1 LRTDRLRTR
10 DVVLLS
16 LGLLHAL
23 ATIPFLDPQLLD
35 TDWRAFYE
43 SSAAWLTGGD
53 VYSAAYRA
61 NYLPPWAVV
70 LMAPLVPFGLRGS
83 FAIWTLLNLALIVW
97 TCRHILKARPEIP
110 WSFLVVSVL
119 SLLPASYVW
128 LHGQLT
134 WVLFACLTRAW
145 LAPTPRQAA
154 LWLAP
159 VMMIKPP
166 FMLLACAL
174 PWRIGIPAAVRAI
187 AYSAATI
194 PFLQLPIWADWW
206 SMRLED
212 ATLGFFNNASLIGLA
227 ARLEYGPLTPIQLHW
242 LDPRW
247 LLPAGLIAALCWWNT
262 QKTQG
267 DARWARSW
275 LWAILVMPIGWLN
288 YLPAAAGPIL
298 STANHRTLAIV
309 AVLMLL
315 PRHAM
320 WALAMTGG
328 WVAFVAACLGIASV
342 FLLWLACQNR
352 NLAAS
357 VESPA
362 PPMNSQWT
370 PDQYLTAHQTS
381 LKATQAKVAADAL
394 DVAALKDEVIRLQGE
409 NFTLKRQAPVR
420 TKES

>member
-1 LRTDRLRTR
+1 MRVEIAVPAESRRRILPITHTVTR
-10 DVVLLS
+10 APIRDAALLG
-16 LGLLHAL
+16 LGLLHVL
-23 ATIPFLDPQLLD
+23 LTIRFLDPQLQD
-35 TDWRAFYE
+35 TDWRCFYE
-43 SSAAWLTGGD
+43 SAAAWLRGGE

-83 FAIWTLLNLALIVW
+83 FAIWTLLNLALVVW
-97 TCRHILKARPEIP
+97 TCRHIRKARPDIP
-110 WSFLVVSVL
+110 WSFLALAVG
-119 SLLPASYVW
+119 SLLPAAYVW

-145 LAPTPRQAA
+145 LAPTPRQAS
-154 LWLAP
+154 LWLVP

-166 FMLLACAL
+166 FLLLACVL

-187 AYSAATI
+187 GYSAATI

-242 LDPRW
+242 VDPRW
-247 LLPAGLIAALCWWNT
+247 LLPAGLIAVLLWWRT

-275 LWAILVMPIGWLN
+275 LWAILVMPIGWTN

-309 AVLMLL
+309 MIAFLL

-320 WALAMTGG
+320 WILARTGG
-328 WVAFVAACLGIASV
+328 ATAFVAASLGIAAV
-342 FLLWLACQNR
+342 LLLWWTCRPN
-352 NLAAS
+352 S
-357 VESPA
+357 TA
-362 PPMNSQWT
+362 PPPSDAV
-370 PDQYLTAHQTS
+370 P
-381 LKATQAKVAADAL
+381 AD
-394 DVAALKDEVIRLQGE
+394 
-409 NFTLKRQAPVR
+409 P
-420 TKES
+420 S